1 MIHVHYFGD
10 KGRHSWVSANYMM
23 QFTSL
28 LDFLKIAESLTAET
42 KKKEPKYA
50 AAFIIKPGARAKWQ
64 NAVQEATEVQPIA
77 MEERV
82 AIFATKVKVAKSK
95 RVKSVDEKNKN
106 KRKHSIEQNEPD
118 ELIVKRTK
126 LDVDNVILIIF
137 YNL

>member
-10 KGRHSWVSANYMM
+10 KGRHSWVSANCMM

-28 LDFLKIAESLTAET
+28 VDFLKIAESLTAEI

-50 AAFIIKPGARAKWQ
+50 AAFIIKSGAKLKWQ

-77 MEERV
+77 MEERI
-82 AIFATKVKVAKSK
+82 AIFATKVKAVRSK
-95 RVKSVDEKNKN
+95 RVKSVDEKSKN

-118 ELIVKRTK
+118 ELIVKRAK
-126 LDVDNVILIIF
+126 SDVDNVMLIIV